1 MRIVLSRLS
10 ALGDI
15 VHTWPLAGALV
26 AAGEKV
32 ELAWVVEEPF
42 LPLVASHPAV
52 KQAIPVATRRWRRHP
67 AAAAT
72 WREIAAA
79 RAALQKFSPD
89 LALDPQ
95 GLVKSAL
102 WAALSGAPERVGLGR
117 THRRELLAGVCYT
130 RTLAPPPE
138 ARHVVDINLSLL
150 AAVGRAAPFGVAPD
164 GRFLLA
170 GAAVTRG
177 RGSAAKVAL
186 VPATGGVGKAWPAES
201 FAELGRKAVSAGM
214 APVVVWG
221 PGERA
226 LAQAI
231 AAAGGRGVAMAPA
244 TSILELAV
252 LLSECA
258 AVVGGDTGPVHLA
271 ASLGVPT
278 VAVFVATD
286 PARNGPRGER
296 VRVLAGAGAAAGR
309 GRARA
314 TAAGEVGVEAVF
326 EALIESTM
334 THDSGVVESACGPK
348 VNGRESHG
356 P

>member
-1 MRIVLSRLS
+1 MRIVLTRLS

-15 VHTWPLAGALV
+15 VHTWPLASVL
-26 AAGEKV
+26 AAAPEGV

-52 KQAIPVATRRWRRHP
+52 ALAVPVATRRWRRHP
-67 AAAAT
+67 GAAAT
-72 WREIAAA
+72 RREIAVA
-79 RAALQKFSPD
+79 RAALRKFSPD
-89 LALDPQ
+89 LAIDPQ

-102 WAALSGAPERVGLGR
+102 WAALSGAPDRVGLDR
-117 THRRELLAGVCYT
+117 AHRRELLAGLWYT

-138 ARHVVDINLSLL
+138 ARHIVDIDLSLL
-150 AAVGRAAPFGVAPD
+150 AAVGRPAPFGAPPD

-170 GAAVTRG
+170 GAAAARG
-177 RGSAAKVAL
+177 RDSTARVAL
-186 VPATGGVGKAWPAES
+186 LPATGGVGKAWPAES
-201 FAELGRKAVSAGM
+201 FAELARRAVSAGM
-214 APVVVWG
+214 ATVVVWG

-226 LAQAI
+226 LAEGI
-231 AAAGGRGVAMAPA
+231 AAAGGRGVALAPA
-244 TSILELAV
+244 TSIRELAV
-252 LLSECA
+252 LLSGCA

-314 TAAGEVGVEAVF
+314 DGTGEVGVDTVF
-326 EALIESTM
+326 QALT
-334 THDSGVVESACGPK
+334 ESAVATG
-348 VNGRESHG
+348 
-356 P
+356 

>member
-1 MRIVLSRLS
+1 MRIVLTRLS

-15 VHTWPLAGALV
+15 VHTWPLAAALV
-26 AAGEKV
+26 AGREAV

-52 KQAIPVATRRWRRHP
+52 SRAVPVATRRWRRHP
-67 AAAAT
+67 GAAAT
-72 WREIAAA
+72 RREVATA
-79 RAALQKFSPD
+79 RAALLKFSPD
-89 LALDPQ
+89 IALDPQ
-95 GLVKSAL
+95 GLIKSAL
-102 WAALSGAPERVGLGR
+102 WAALAGAPDRVGLER
-117 THRRELLAGVCYT
+117 AYRREWLAGAFYT

-150 AAVGRAAPFGVAPD
+150 AAAGRPVPLGAAPD

-170 GAAVTRG
+170 GAAEERG
-177 RGSAAKVAL
+177 RGPNPRVAML
-186 VPATGGVGKAWPAES
+186 PATGGAGKAWPAEN
-201 FAELGRKAVSAGM
+201 FVELARRVASAGM
-214 APVVVWG
+214 APVLVWG

-226 LAQAI
+226 LAEAI
-231 AAAGGRGVAMAPA
+231 AAAGGRGVALAPA
-244 TSILELAV
+244 TSIPELAV
-252 LLSECA
+252 LLSGCA

-296 VRVLAGAGAAAGR
+296 VRVLSGAGAAQGR

-314 TAAGEVGVEAVF
+314 AGAGEVGVEAVF
-326 EALIESTM
+326 AAVIES
-334 THDSGVVESACGPK
+334 VPVAE
-348 VNGRESHG
+348 
-356 P
+356 

>member
-1 MRIVLSRLS
+1 MRIVLTRLS

-15 VHTWPLAGALV
+15 VHTWPLAAALV
-26 AAGEKV
+26 AGRETI

-52 KQAIPVATRRWRRHP
+52 TRAVPVTTRRWRRHP
-67 AAAAT
+67 GAAAT
-72 WREIAAA
+72 RREIAAA
-79 RAALQKFSPD
+79 RASLRKFSPD

-102 WAALSGAPERVGLGR
+102 WAALGGAPDRVGLDYA
-117 THRRELLAGVCYT
+117 HRRELLAGVCYT

-150 AAVGRAAPFGVAPD
+150 AAVGRPAPFGAAPD
-164 GRFLLA
+164 GRFLL
-170 GAAVTRG
+170 GGVAATRG
-177 RGSAAKVAL
+177 RDSVARVAML
-186 VPATGGVGKAWPAES
+186 PATGGTGKAWPAES
-201 FAELGRKAVSAGM
+201 FAELARRAVSAGM

-226 LAQAI
+226 LAEGI
-231 AAAGGRGVAMAPA
+231 AAAGGRGVALAPA
-244 TSILELAV
+244 TSIPELAV
-252 LLSECA
+252 LLSGCA
-258 AVVGGDTGPVHLA
+258 AVVGGDTGPIHLA

-296 VRVLAGAGAAAGR
+296 VRVLAAAGAAAGR
-309 GRARA
+309 GGARA
-314 TAAGEVGVEAVF
+314 AGAGEVGVETVF
-326 EALIESTM
+326 EALIEFAVAT
-334 THDSGVVESACGPK
+334 G
-348 VNGRESHG
+348 
-356 P
+356 

>member
-1 MRIVLSRLS
+1 MRILLTRLS

-15 VHTWPLAGALV
+15 VHTWPLATALV
-26 AAGEKV
+26 AEHETV

-52 KQAIPVATRRWRRHP
+52 RQAFPVATRRWRRHP
-67 AAAAT
+67 GAAAT
-72 WREIAAA
+72 RREVAAA
-79 RAALQKFSPD
+79 RATLREFSPD

-95 GLVKSAL
+95 GLAKSAL
-102 WAALSGAPERVGLGR
+102 WAALSGAPDRVGLDR
-117 THRRELLAGVCYT
+117 AHRRELLAGLCYT

-150 AAVGRAAPFGVAPD
+150 AAVGRPAPFGAAPD

-170 GAAVTRG
+170 GAAVAPERDSVTR
-177 RGSAAKVAL
+177 VAL
-186 VPATGGVGKAWPAES
+186 LPATGGAGKAWPPES
-201 FAELGRKAVSAGM
+201 FAELAKRAVSAGM

-221 PGERA
+221 PGERV
-226 LAQAI
+226 LAEGI
-231 AAAGGRGVAMAPA
+231 AAAGGRGVALAPA
-244 TSILELAV
+244 TSIRELAV
-252 LLSECA
+252 LLSGCA
-258 AVVGGDTGPVHLA
+258 AVVGGDTGPIHLA

-296 VRVLAGAGAAAGR
+296 VRVLAAAGAAAGR

-314 TAAGEVGVEAVF
+314 EGSGGVGVETVF
-326 EALIESTM
+326 EAL
-334 THDSGVVESACGPK
+334 VESAG
-348 VNGRESHG
+348 GTR
-356 P
+356 

>member
-1 MRIVLSRLS
+1 MRIVLTRLS

-15 VHTWPLAGALV
+15 VHTWPLAAALV
-26 AAGEKV
+26 AGRETV
-32 ELAWVVEEPF
+32 ELAWVVEERF

-52 KQAIPVATRRWRRHP
+52 TRAVPVATRRWRRHP
-67 AAAAT
+67 GAAAT
-72 WREIAAA
+72 RREVVAA
-79 RAALQKFSPD
+79 RAALRKFSPD

-102 WAALSGAPERVGLGR
+102 WAALAGAPDRVGLER
-117 THRRELLAGVCYT
+117 AYRRELLAGVCYT

-150 AAVGRAAPFGVAPD
+150 AAVGRPAPFGAVPD

-170 GAAVTRG
+170 TAAAHR
-177 RGSAAKVAL
+177 RDSAAKVAL
-186 VPATGGVGKAWPAES
+186 LPATGGVGKAWPAES
-201 FAELGRKAVSAGM
+201 FAELARRAVSAGM

-221 PGERA
+221 PGERV
-226 LAQAI
+226 LAEGI
-231 AAAGGRGVAMAPA
+231 AFAGGQGVALAPA
-244 TSILELAV
+244 TSIPELAV
-252 LLSECA
+252 LLSGCA

-296 VRVLAGAGAAAGR
+296 VRVLAAAGAAAGR
-309 GRARA
+309 GSARA
-314 TAAGEVGVEAVF
+314 EGAGEVGVATVF
-326 EALIESTM
+326 EALM
-334 THDSGVVESACGPK
+334 ESAVATG
-348 VNGRESHG
+348 
-356 P
+356 